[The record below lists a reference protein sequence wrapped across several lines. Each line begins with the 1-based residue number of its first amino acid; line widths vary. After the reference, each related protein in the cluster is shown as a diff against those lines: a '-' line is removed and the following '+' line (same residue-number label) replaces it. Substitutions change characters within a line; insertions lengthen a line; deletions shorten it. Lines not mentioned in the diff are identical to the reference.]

1 MNASFSRSPS
11 RGMLTVNRVI
21 LALAAVEQIVPG
33 LLLLFAP
40 GWFFENI
47 GNFPPFNR
55 HYMGDTGAF
64 TLGLGLVLVFALR
77 DPARYRGAIVA
88 VAIGNL
94 VHLANHLYDDY
105 LGNAWSLDHF
115 LRETLVLILV
125 PLLLFGVYLALRR
138 E

>member
-1 MNASFSRSPS
+1 
-11 RGMLTVNRVI
+11 MLTVIRVI

-64 TLGLGLVLVFALR
+64 TLGLGLGLVFALR
-77 DPARYRGAIVA
+77 DPARYRGAIAA

-125 PLLLFGVYLALRR
+125 PLLLFGVYLALRS